1 MVNAPTANVQADVPS
16 FAGSIVRARDLSAR
30 QWAALAHAACLVSAA
45 SVAVAITPFRR
56 AVYFG
61 SVPIGRTSKP
71 NSLATILWAVGA
83 ASRRLPLR
91 TKCIE
96 QGIAVQRL
104 LRQSGVD
111 ARLHYGA
118 RHEPVEQQLQAHVWV
133 TVNGQAVIGGECAGD
148 YAEIAS
154 YP

>member
-1 MVNAPTANVQADVPS
+1 MVNVPTAKAKADVQRL
-16 FAGSIVRARDLSAR
+16 AGPIARARDLSAR
-30 QWAALAHAACLVSAA
+30 QWAALAHAACILSVA
-45 SVAVAITPFRR
+45 SVAVAIAPFRR
-56 AVYFG
+56 AVRFG
-61 SVPIGRTSKP
+61 SVPIGRTRRP
-71 NSLATILWAVGA
+71 NSLANILWAVGA

-104 LRQSGVD
+104 LRQSGID

-118 RHEPVEQQLQAHVWV
+118 RHEPVDQSLQAHVWV
-133 TVNGQAVIGGECAGD
+133 TVSGQPVIGGECAGD
-148 YAEIAS
+148 YAEIAR

>member
-1 MVNAPTANVQADVPS
+1 MVNAPTANVKADVQG
-16 FAGSIVRARDLSAR
+16 FVGSIVRAKDLSAG
-30 QWAALAHAACLVSAA
+30 QWGTLARAACVVSIA
-45 SVAVAITPFRR
+45 SVAVAIAPFRR
-56 AVYFG
+56 AVLFG
-61 SVPIGRTSKP
+61 SVPIRRMSRP

-104 LRQSGVD
+104 LRQSGID

-118 RHEPVEQQLQAHVWV
+118 RHDPLDQQLQAHVWV
-133 TVNGQAVIGGECAGD
+133 TVGGKVVIGETDAEEF
-148 YAEIAS
+148 AEIAS

>member
-1 MVNAPTANVQADVPS
+1 MVNAPTANVKADVHKS
-16 FAGSIVRARDLSAR
+16 ASSVARARDLSAG
-30 QWAALAHAACLVSAA
+30 QWGTLARAAWAVSIA
-45 SVAVAITPFRR
+45 SVAVAVAPFRR
-56 AVYFG
+56 AVLFG
-61 SVPIGRTSKP
+61 SVPIRRTP
-71 NSLATILWAVGA
+71 GQDSLANILWAVGA

-104 LRQSGVD
+104 LRQSGID

-118 RHEPVEQQLQAHVWV
+118 RRDPVEQQLQTHVWV
-133 TVNGQAVIGGECAGD
+133 TVNGQAVIGGESAGD